1 MCLHNNKPAI
11 DPNCIR
17 TLQHQQKTKTLLK
30 TMREMK
36 EKRIRHRAKHKES
49 EEASKDAHT
58 DGEMRG
64 NPYRMQMFSFQEIKS
79 QLYDW

>member
-1 MCLHNNKPAI
+1 
-11 DPNCIR
+11 
-17 TLQHQQKTKTLLK
+17 
-30 TMREMK
+30 MREMK

-79 QLYDW
+79 TIRLVIRTVLWCREEANM